1 MHSKLLENVAAET
14 AELNDTPSQLRD
26 NLKRLVDH
34 LMNYV
39 VSRFFASL
47 LIYFYWYLIGT
58 LLILACGFTL
68 NYDFAYMF

>member
-39 VSRFFASL
+39 VSRFFAS
-47 LIYFYWYLIGT
+47 F
-58 LLILACGFTL
+58 LILLVVNWNFTDIGMWF
-68 NYDFAYMF
+68 YT